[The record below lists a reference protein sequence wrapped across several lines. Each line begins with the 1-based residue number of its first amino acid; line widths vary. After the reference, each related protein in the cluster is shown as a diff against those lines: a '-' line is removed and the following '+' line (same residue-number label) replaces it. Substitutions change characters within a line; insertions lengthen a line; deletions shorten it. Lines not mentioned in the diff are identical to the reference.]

1 MRTPGRA
8 EKAKPPDRPQLGTAS
23 VRAQATYE
31 SDATRQLCLAERK
44 LHEACLSGG
53 QLGQIGCFDK
63 ERRQR
68 LERQLYR
75 LQGKR
80 ILAPQVRGGSV
91 TALQQHLRRRG

>member
-53 QLGQIGCFDK
+53 QRGQIGCFDK
-63 ERRQR
+63 ERR
-68 LERQLYR
+68 
-75 LQGKR
+75 
-80 ILAPQVRGGSV
+80 
-91 TALQQHLRRRG
+91 